1 MSGNFWNILL
11 RGFGLVHTNPEIWN
25 DSSSRRLLL
34 LYASVWF
41 ERPRL
46 SSVRWGWA
54 KIYRIQERLAHSQCQ
69 EHTARLS
76 RNCTPFMSF
85 RVHVASSLV
94 VLSDYVCC
102 PLWLLLFTNGAVTQ
116 LIGCTVSILAFIVYS
131 FWVCKSTSGSSITL
145 WFRFFYYIER
155 SHLLGV

>member
-1 MSGNFWNILL
+1 MSGNFGNILL
-11 RGFGLVHTNPEIWN
+11 MGFGLVHTNPEKWN

-54 KIYRIQERLAHSQCQ
+54 KIDGNQERLTHNSQCQ
-69 EHTARLS
+69 KHTARLS
-76 RNCTPFMSF
+76 RNRSPFMSF
-85 RVHVASSLV
+85 RAPVASSLV

-102 PLWLLLFTNGAVTQ
+102 PLWLLLFTNGVVTQ

-145 WFRFFYYIER
+145 WFRFCYYIER
-155 SHLLGV
+155 